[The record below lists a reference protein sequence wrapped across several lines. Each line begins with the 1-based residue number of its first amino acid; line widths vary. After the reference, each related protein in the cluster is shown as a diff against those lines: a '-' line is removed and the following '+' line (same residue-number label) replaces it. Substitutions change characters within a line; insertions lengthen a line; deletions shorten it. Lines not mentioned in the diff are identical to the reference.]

1 LRRQGTQRGRQFLWA
16 AFVVV
21 VAMVMVMVAG
31 CGKNREQ
38 NPADT
43 SANLA
48 APAPDESVPSPA
60 ANAEATTSEAP
71 SAPAASAPAGGA
83 QVAAGQ
89 SGTAPKASAGSPAEK
104 TAGAKSKPAT
114 GGAKDSAAKPWRV
127 PEGPLND
134 DKFAAM
140 TAKYTV
146 AVLKLSEKERSNE
159 TVMAAVLGAILKEA
173 DVSIEQF
180 TAYADKVKADAKRRE
195 KVTQAVE
202 KLVREHA
209 GPTEKGQ

>member
-1 LRRQGTQRGRQFLWA
+1 MRRQRTQRDRCLLWA

-21 VAMVMVMVAG
+21 VTLVMVAG
-31 CGKNREQ
+31 CGRNREQ
-38 NPADT
+38 APADT

-48 APAPDESVPSPA
+48 APAPGESAPSPA
-60 ANAEATTSEAP
+60 VNAEATTSEAP
-71 SAPAASAPAGGA
+71 GAPTASTPAGGTE
-83 QVAAGQ
+83 VAAGQ
-89 SGTAPKASAGSPAEK
+89 AGTAPKASTGSPAAK
-104 TAGAKSKPAT
+104 TSGAKPKPAT

-173 DVSIEQF
+173 GVTIEQF

-202 KLVREHA
+202 KMVREHA

>member
-1 LRRQGTQRGRQFLWA
+1 MRRQETQRGRQFLWA

-21 VAMVMVMVAG
+21 VAMVMTVAG

-38 NPADT
+38 APADT
-43 SANLA
+43 SANLT
-48 APAPDESVPSPA
+48 APAPVESVPSPA
-60 ANAEATTSEAP
+60 ANAEATTSEAA
-71 SAPAASAPAGGA
+71 SAPAASTPAGGA

-89 SGTAPKASAGSPAEK
+89 AATAPKVSAGTPAAK
-104 TAGAKSKPAT
+104 ASGAKPKPVT
-114 GGAKDSAAKPWRV
+114 GGAKDSAAKPWRI

-180 TAYADKVKADAKRRE
+180 TAYADRVKADSKRRE

>member
-1 LRRQGTQRGRQFLWA
+1 MRRQGTQRGRQFLWA

-21 VAMVMVMVAG
+21 VAMVMVAG

-38 NPADT
+38 APADT

-60 ANAEATTSEAP
+60 ANAEATTSEA
-71 SAPAASAPAGGA
+71 ASTPAGGA
-83 QVAAGQ
+83 QVGTGQ
-89 SGTAPKASAGSPAEK
+89 AGTAPKASTGSPAEK

-180 TAYADKVKADAKRRE
+180 TAYADKVKADSKRRE

-209 GPTEKGQ
+209 GPTEKAQ